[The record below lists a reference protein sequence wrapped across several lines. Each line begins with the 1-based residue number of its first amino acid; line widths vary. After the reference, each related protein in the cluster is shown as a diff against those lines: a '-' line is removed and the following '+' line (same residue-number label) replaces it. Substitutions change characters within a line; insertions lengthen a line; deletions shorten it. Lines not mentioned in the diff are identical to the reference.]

1 MPSSAPA
8 KTVRGSCGWTVKPKT
23 RLSLHSPFMTR
34 RQLSPPSAL
43 SHSPLPIVPAQIVY
57 LPGIVFLPRSFASV
71 RAFPAGMRDVDDD
84 AVRAGPFHLEIG
96 MNPVSHRR
104 IAAVLRFQPL
114 AVRRFQL
121 LAGVVEVVDLEA
133 EMVDAA
139 EIGALLPHV
148 VRTLVLMV
156 QQRDVDVTVRQ
167 KHGVRVAAQFPEA
180 EGRFVEL
187 G

>member
-8 KTVRGSCGWTVKPKT
+8 KTVRGSCGWTVRPKT

-57 LPGIVFLPRSFASV
+57 LPDIASSLKTPSSRRKPGPTGSTVAPLDGWVPAFAGTTAELSV

-96 MNPVSHRR
+96 VPAGCHCR
-104 IAAVLRFQPL
+104 IDMVFRGQPL
-114 AVRRFQL
+114 AVRAFEL
-121 LAGVVEVVDLEA
+121 LAG
-133 EMVDAA
+133 
-139 EIGALLPHV
+139 
-148 VRTLVLMV
+148 LV
-156 QQRDVDVTVRQ
+156 
-167 KHGVRVAAQFPEA
+167 
-180 EGRFVEL
+180 
-187 G
+187 